1 MRARLRRLLDGED
14 LSGWFGPE
22 DVRPLINAVVSP
34 AELMPKATAL
44 AARLA
49 RHPNQQALRA
59 AKKLL
64 HERERAALAA
74 VLDEENAAILEA
86 LTSDDFRRT
95 LKAAQARAKAKK
107 AKGTAAQAQPKA
119 RL

>member
-1 MRARLRRLLDGED
+1 
-14 LSGWFGPE
+14 
-22 DVRPLINAVVSP
+22 
-34 AELMPKATAL
+34 
-44 AARLA
+44 
-49 RHPNQQALRA
+49 
-59 AKKLL
+59 
-64 HERERAALAA
+64 
-74 VLDEENAAILEA
+74 LEA